1 MASGTFTLSGSSR
14 EEIVSRVLGK
24 CDYFAVK
31 QYKRALDLLD
41 KSLLTDSHISISDF
55 LRNWASDWAI
65 TSVLDY
71 DVMFSLFEIAHL
83 EKGPEFMKRVILWDY
98 EDDGLFSTYGLDL
111 FAHEFYIPL
120 TRYFTELGLERELW
134 FTDSTMGLPLQMI
147 CNGICHDSCSI
158 DPLLAVPT
166 HLINKL
172 LITTDSTAYTPLH
185 ILSPKSANVRVTDS
199 NLSYH
204 RVFEYLSQFE
214 NYSKAFGMIDFRGR
228 TALHEIVD
236 VTTDYSTLE
245 FVLQNDACKE
255 TVTIKDKDGETPYDI
270 FLSRKEIYDRNDTL
284 GIGQRVAE
292 LFKLVA
298 DSTFVKH
305 CKG

>member
-1 MASGTFTLSGSSR
+1 MDSTFTLSGSSR
-14 EEIVSRVLGK
+14 EEIVSITLEESDDFVEQ
-24 CDYFAVK
+24 
-31 QYKRALDLLD
+31 QYNKGLVMLD
-41 KSLLTDSHISISDF
+41 KRLLTDSPSRVSEF
-55 LRNWASDWAI
+55 LKVWASEWAI
-65 TSVLDY
+65 MSALNY
-71 DVMFSLFEIAHL
+71 NVMFSLFEIAHL
-83 EKGPEFMKRVILWDY
+83 EKGPEFMRNTILCDY
-98 EDDGLFSTYGLDL
+98 REDGLFTAYGLDL
-111 FAHEFYIPL
+111 LVYEFYIPL

-134 FTDSTMGLPLQMI
+134 FTESSMGLPLQII

-166 HLINKL
+166 DLIDEL
-172 LITTDSTAYTPLH
+172 LITADSAAYTPLH

-199 NLSYH
+199 NLTYR
-204 RVFEYLSQFE
+204 RVFEYLSRFE
-214 NYSKAFGMIDFRGR
+214 NYSKAFGMINFRGR

-245 FVLQNDACKE
+245 FVLRNDACKE
-255 TVTIKDKDGETPYDI
+255 TVTIKDKDGETPYEI
-270 FLSRKEIYDRNDTL
+270 FLSRKEIYDRNDSL

-305 CKG
+305 CKR

>member
-1 MASGTFTLSGSSR
+1 MDGIFTLSGSSR
-14 EEIVSRVLGK
+14 EEIVSRVLEES
-24 CDYFAVK
+24 DDFVVK
-31 QYKRALDLLD
+31 QYKQALELLD
-41 KSLLTDSHISISDF
+41 THLLSDSSNHVSEF

-65 TSVLDY
+65 MSALNY

-83 EKGPEFMKRVILWDY
+83 EKGPEFMRRAILCDY
-98 EDDGLFSTYGLDL
+98 KEDGLFSTYGLDL
-111 FAHEFYIPL
+111 FAHEFYVPL

-134 FTDSTMGLPLQMI
+134 FTDSSMGLPLQMI
-147 CNGICHDSCSI
+147 CNGICHQASSI
-158 DPLLAVPT
+158 DPLLVVPA
-166 HLINKL
+166 HLINEL
-172 LITTDSTAYTPLH
+172 LLTADSTGYTPLH

-199 NLSYH
+199 NLSY
-204 RVFEYLSQFE
+204 RQVFEYLSRFE

-255 TVTIKDKDGETPYDI
+255 TVTVKDKDGETPYEI

-284 GIGQRVAE
+284 GIGQKVTG
-292 LFKLVA
+292 LFKLIA

-305 CKG
+305 CKR